1 MGVPCWV
8 NDALN
13 SSLMIWL
20 DSNFA
25 RVFLNQDVEVS
36 SPQPQPIDD
45 IAGMRAAPRDDSQP
59 RAVPVVSRHRALDLM
74 PLLCRNRQKRRC
86 NPPFSELTTQVV
98 SRQWGMHERQSHGA
112 QMVIT
117 TPLVIFFELNV
128 ARTHLT
134 LSLVVHP
141 SLRPVELCRFERS
154 GTLRATSSRT
164 THHCSTPEKIGF
176 DPNALELTP
185 IACL

>member
-45 IAGMRAAPRDDSQP
+45 IAGVQAAPWVDSAP
-59 RAVPVVSRHRALDLM
+59 RAVQVVSRHGAIDLM
-74 PLLCRNRQKRRC
+74 SLLCRNRQERRC
-86 NPPFSELTTQVV
+86 NPPFSPRLIQIRT
-98 SRQWGMHERQSHGA
+98 RRWGLHERQSNGA

-128 ARTHLT
+128 ARSHLT

-141 SLRPVELCRFERS
+141 SLRPVELCCFERS
-154 GTLRATSSRT
+154 GTLQARSLITAGSPWKSDSNRT
-164 THHCSTPEKIGF
+164 HLS
-176 DPNALELTP
+176 
-185 IACL
+185 